1 MEIQTIIN
9 AKLEKAESFL
19 QQIPED
25 IRTLFQ
31 FSVTESTYSD
41 SDFVAFSFRTT
52 EKNYIGMDASRI
64 KQLSVHQ
71 VNGRS
76 MVCIET
82 AGSSI
87 TLYSS
92 GYSHITVF

>member
-1 MEIQTIIN
+1 METQTIIN

-31 FSVTESTYSD
+31 ISVTESTSPD
-41 SDFVAFSFRTT
+41 SDFVAFSFRTA

-71 VNGRS
+71 INERN

-87 TLYSS
+87 TLYAS
-92 GYSHITVF
+92 GYSHITVL

>member
-1 MEIQTIIN
+1 METQTIIN

-31 FSVTESTYSD
+31 CSVLESTLPD
-41 SDFVAFSFRTT
+41 SDFVAFSFRTA
-52 EKNYIGMDASRI
+52 EKNYIGMDGSRI
-64 KQLSVHQ
+64 KQLSVHPIAS
-71 VNGRS
+71 GI
-76 MVCIET
+76 MVSIDTE
-82 AGSSI
+82 GSSI
-87 TLYSS
+87 SLYSN